1 MNLNKNERIVI
12 HTDTLDDEGENS
24 MVINFD
30 VYDDELQEV
39 TQTGGYVNVRKDK
52 DDKCFYVTVFNDEGD
67 VLSETVVPFIFNN
80 HNKETT
86 NEV

>member
-1 MNLNKNERIVI
+1 MNLNKNERIVM

-24 MVINFD
+24 MVVNFD
-30 VYDDELQEV
+30 VYDDELKEV

-67 VLSETVVPFIFNN
+67 VLSETVVPFIFN
-80 HNKETT
+80 KQGD
-86 NEV
+86 NE